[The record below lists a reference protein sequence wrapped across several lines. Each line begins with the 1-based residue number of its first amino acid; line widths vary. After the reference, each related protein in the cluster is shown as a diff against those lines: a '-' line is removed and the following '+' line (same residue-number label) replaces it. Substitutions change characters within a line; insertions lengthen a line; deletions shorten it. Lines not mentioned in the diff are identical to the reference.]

1 MARITREQ
9 MIQTV
14 SEQSEVEDT
23 DVVGFYVDNAAEV
36 ILNQLYPY
44 DELWDEATSDT
55 ITMTDAVPTRYQN
68 LQMRIA
74 IVFLNKRGAD
84 GETMHIE
91 NGINRHYSG
100 TDVPPDMLRQ
110 IVPKAQVV

>member
-1 MARITREQ
+1 MARITRAQ
-9 MIQTV
+9 MIQMV
-14 SEQSEVEDT
+14 STQSEVEDT

-44 DELWDEATSDT
+44 DELWEEATSESV
-55 ITMTDAVPTRYQN
+55 TMSDAVPARYQN

-84 GETMHIE
+84 GESMHIE
-91 NGINRHYSG
+91 NGINRHYNAA
-100 TDVPPDMLRQ
+100 DVPTDMLRE
-110 IVPKAQVV
+110 ILPKAQVI